1 MAAHAPSPSFEQA
14 MEELMALARQPV
26 EATEADGSKVYQVHA
41 LNSIK
46 EIFKS
51 TALGKR
57 SESYIPQGLEL
68 AVRSLQAPK

>member
-1 MAAHAPSPSFEQA
+1 

-26 EATEADGSKVYQVHA
+26 EATEADGNNVYQVHA

>member
-1 MAAHAPSPSFEQA
+1 